1 MSTCHLDAVDHARG
15 LPCPPGVPERHFR
28 YTDITSTIQMLVD
41 MVRCSDGRLRG
52 LGRAGDG
59 VRDSGRLESWFSW
72 APRTKACQATPMLP
86 AAGATAKAV
95 PPGIRFNSALALSAL
110 LHALQCDAGF
120 RIGNI
125 GDRLGDRV
133 EFETPL
139 ESLEEVSK
147 ANLVYDLEDA
157 RRFKVGLGFR
167 MGSGVRSRASEEI
180 QGDARV

>member
-1 MSTCHLDAVDHARG
+1 M
-15 LPCPPGVPERHFR
+15 
-28 YTDITSTIQMLVD
+28 
-41 MVRCSDGRLRG
+41 
-52 LGRAGDG
+52 
-59 VRDSGRLESWFSW
+59 
-72 APRTKACQATPMLP
+72 
-86 AAGATAKAV
+86 
-95 PPGIRFNSALALSAL
+95 
-110 LHALQCDAGF
+110 HALQCDAGF